1 LPDLALVLSKNLR
14 VVDPDYVA
22 RIRDSFSRQGFMRH
36 LGARIDHLGPGTCT
50 LAVDFKD
57 DLAQQHGFFHG
68 GLVGALCDNA
78 GAYAA
83 FTLIEADQSMLTV
96 EYKVNLMAPAKGQLL
111 KAKGEVVRSGRTLT
125 MCQVHAFATD
135 GAGAE
140 ELCAMATVTMMT
152 LTSRGD
158 GK

>member
-1 LPDLALVLSKNLR
+1 LPDLLLVLSKNLR
-14 VVDPDYVA
+14 IVDPDYVS
-22 RIRDSFSRQGFMRH
+22 RISDSFNRQGFMRH
-36 LGARIDHLGPGTCT
+36 LGVRIDHLGPGTCT
-50 LAVDFKD
+50 LAVDFRNE
-57 DLAQQHGFFHG
+57 LAQQHGFFHG

-96 EYKVNLMAPAKGQLL
+96 EYKVNLVAPAKGRML
-111 KAKGEVVRSGRTLT
+111 KATGEVVRAGRTLT
-125 MCQVHAFATD
+125 MCQVHASAADDLD
-135 GAGAE
+135 GE
-140 ELCAMATVTMMT
+140 HLCAIATVTMMT